1 MRNLL
6 SFIQVTLIGGVL
18 FLMPFAIA
26 VFFLGKIGEPLHAV
40 SEPLAAWVGVDNLAG
55 VAMSEIIVI
64 VLLVLAAFVAGLIGR
79 TSMGQSFIDW
89 MRSGLA
95 SVMPGFGLID
105 SLAQSFNKDTADLPV
120 VLVPTDAGWTLAVL
134 VDPPHE
140 GWCTVFV
147 PGAPEVFSGSVAYA
161 RAQDVRPTALKP
173 ADLFRI
179 MRGRGVGSAAIHD
192 HLMREERLAA
202 APPVAG

>member
-26 VFFLGKIGEPLHAV
+26 VFFLSKIGEPLHAV
-40 SEPLAAWVGVDNLAG
+40 SEPLADWVGVDTLAG
-55 VAMSEIIVI
+55 VAVSEIIVI
-64 VLLVLAAFVAGLIGR
+64 LLLVLAAFVAGLIGR
-79 TSMGQSFIDW
+79 TSMGQRFIDW

-134 VDPPHE
+134 IDPSRE

-147 PGAPEVFSGSVAYA
+147 PGSPEVFSGSVAYA
-161 RAQDVRPTALKP
+161 REEDVRPTALKP
-173 ADLFRI
+173 GDLFKI
-179 MRGRGVGSAAIHD
+179 LRGRGVGSFAIHEY
-192 HLMREERLAA
+192 LERGERPDGA
-202 APPVAG
+202 APSAT